1 MPHGL
6 PHCVDRPRRSRRMP
20 HPVIALVL
28 SMTSTLGTA
37 PSSEVSVRY
46 DPAGSPRAEQARKL
60 LKESGAL
67 KTRIRV
73 PQPVK
78 VVAKDCGSPEAIWDH
93 GERRITICYQLV
105 DKVRTTMKGIAETE
119 EVDSA
124 AAAAR
129 MDGALSVLFHHQ
141 LGHALTTLNGMR
153 DSEGQADRFA
163 ALTLAADAPKRVV
176 SAAEARHLLAGHTGV
191 DHLSGLTQSATF
203 ACLLYGSDPGKH
215 AEIAKG
221 GWVPAERAPSCADEY
236 ARVKTALGSMA
247 VKAGT

>member
-1 MPHGL
+1 
-6 PHCVDRPRRSRRMP
+6 MP

-37 PSSEVSVRY
+37 PPSEVSVRY

-60 LKESGAL
+60 LKDSGAL
-67 KTRIRV
+67 KTKIRV
-73 PQPVK
+73 PRPVK
-78 VVAKDCGSPEAIWDH
+78 VVAKDCGSPRAIWDH
-93 GERRITICYQLV
+93 AERRMTICYQLV

-119 EVDSA
+119 EVDA
-124 AAAAR
+124 KDAAAR
-129 MDGALSVLFHHQ
+129 MDGALSMLFHHQ
-141 LGHALTTLNGMR
+141 LGHALTTLNGMP
-153 DSEGQADRFA
+153 DSEGQADQFA

-215 AEIAKG
+215 AEIARG

-236 ARVKTALGSMA
+236 ARVRTALGSMA